1 LADKNDLSA
10 FLKLFADRHQ
20 TFVRSKSS
28 AIWRNTSQWHYLSD
42 EELISSLHAG
52 SSLRR
57 AFGPMDK
64 TYFVIIQID
73 GSKSATAFQT
83 AKNIH
88 KQLKDLSLQPKS
100 FYIEELDLWQ
110 IFVFFSEP
118 VESKNATALV
128 NSWLEQSWFAIDK
141 EATSVL
147 PSGAPLQIPLQ
158 ASFTW
163 LNDELGP
170 IVSTAE
176 MSFQNAVSMFL
187 QDVRTTGI
195 SFETLEAVLAD
206 TSLVVQTGAAAA
218 VEEEIDCTPGNDTS
232 MSAESSLSMS
242 FLPDSPVCLD
252 NPDSDVIRPDFSQG
266 QKLNNTDSSGEQVI
280 QIDLAQVTAN
290 ENCTAESDECEPNE
304 SDGDIWTVQT
314 VQSEEMASFIDLA
327 GAASVSADE
336 PEVDVSDEPDFSQF
350 GDLALPSKEPT
361 QSVDSSP
368 EPCVIEP
375 DRPAQSNINADVQL
389 QVNHSSSALQ
399 SQQEQLALISV
410 DAANSSAR
418 DGPVQKRKSHKP
430 AQKQQTDWD
439 SFEQLTLPFGINS
452 S

>member
-1 LADKNDLSA
+1 MADKNELSA
-10 FLKLFADRHQ
+10 FLRLFADRHQ

-52 SSLRR
+52 SSVRR
-57 AFGPMDK
+57 AFGAMDM

-88 KQLKDLSLQPKS
+88 KQLKDLLLQPKS

-110 IFVFFSEP
+110 IFVFFNEP

-128 NSWLEQSWFAIDK
+128 NSWLERSWFAIDK

-170 IVSTAE
+170 IVATAE

-206 TSLVVQTGAAAA
+206 TSAVVQTGAAVA
-218 VEEEIDCTPGNDTS
+218 VEEDIDCTPGNDTS

-252 NPDSDVIRPDFSQG
+252 NPDSDVIRPDSPQG
-266 QKLNNTDSSGEQVI
+266 QKLSDTNSSGEQVI
-280 QIDLAQVTAN
+280 EIDLAQVTAD
-290 ENCTAESDECEPNE
+290 ENCTPESVGCERHE

-314 VQSEEMASFIDLA
+314 VQSEEIASFIDLA
-327 GAASVSADE
+327 GAASLNADG
-336 PEVDVSDEPDFSQF
+336 PELDVSDAPDFSQF
-350 GDLALPSKEPT
+350 GDLTLPSNEPT
-361 QSVDSSP
+361 QNVNSLP
-368 EPCVIEP
+368 EACVVEP
-375 DRPAQSNINADVQL
+375 DCPAQSNINADEQL
-389 QVNHSSSALQ
+389 QENDSSPALQ
-399 SQQEQLALISV
+399 SQEEQLALISV